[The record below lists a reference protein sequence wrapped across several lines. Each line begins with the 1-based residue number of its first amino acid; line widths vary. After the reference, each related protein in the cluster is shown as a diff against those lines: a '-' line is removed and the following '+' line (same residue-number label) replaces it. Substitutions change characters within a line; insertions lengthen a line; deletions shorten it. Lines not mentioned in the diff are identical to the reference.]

1 MSLGKKEE
9 EEVDKGR
16 KGSIFF
22 SFPDALLRE
31 KSKNIQEAS
40 KP

>member
-1 MSLGKKEE
+1 MTLEKKR

-22 SFPDALLRE
+22 LIPDALHRE